1 MAAAVATTMP
11 PTSTGRRGRLLLLG
25 IPVLFLVVFFAAPMV
40 LMAQRSLQ
48 GDGWAGYG
56 EILTSEVYL
65 KVLANSFQTAF
76 VTTLFTLLLGYPL
89 AYAIARVDGAL
100 RILLLGLVLM
110 PFWSSLLARTFS
122 WLALLQDTGLVNT
135 VLTKLGLIDE
145 PLPLVRTELGVTIAM
160 VHIMLPYFVLPLF
173 ATMVKIDRTLIRAA
187 ESLGANAFQR
197 FYRVFLPLS
206 MPGVGGGASLVFI
219 LSLGFYIT
227 PALLGDPNQ
236 AMIGEVIAT
245 ELQTIGFSRAGALGI
260 VLLAATLLLLAV
272 LGGARTVYKRSTT

>member
-1 MAAAVATTMP
+1 MAAAVATAIP
-11 PTSTGRRGRLLLLG
+11 RTSIGRRGTLLLLG
-25 IPVLFLVVFFAAPMV
+25 VPVVFLVVFFAAPMV
-40 LMAQRSLQ
+40 YMGRRSLEN
-48 GDGWAGYG
+48 GGLAGYV
-56 EILTSEVYL
+56 EILSSPVYL
-65 KVLANSFQTAF
+65 QVLGNSFKTALL
-76 VTTLFTLLLGYPL
+76 TTLSTVLLGYPL
-89 AYAIARVDGAL
+89 AYAIARVNGAL

-122 WLALLQDTGLVNT
+122 WLALLQDTGLINT
-135 VLTKLGLIDE
+135 VLNNMGLIDQ

-173 ATMVKIDRTLIRAA
+173 ATMVKIDRTLLRAA

-206 MPGVGGGASLVFI
+206 MPGVGAGASLVFI

-227 PALLGDPNQ
+227 PAVLGDPNQ

-260 VLLAATLLLLAV
+260 VLLVATLVLLAV
-272 LGGARTVYKRSTT
+272 LGAARAAYQRSNR

>member
-1 MAAAVATTMP
+1 MAAAVATAIP
-11 PTSTGRRGRLLLLG
+11 RTSIGRRGTLLLLG
-25 IPVLFLVVFFAAPMV
+25 VPVVFLVVFFAAPMV
-40 LMAQRSLQ
+40 YMGQRSLEN
-48 GDGWAGYG
+48 GGLAGYV
-56 EILTSEVYL
+56 EILSSPVYL
-65 KVLANSFQTAF
+65 QVLGNSFKTALL
-76 VTTLFTLLLGYPL
+76 TTLSTVLLGYPL
-89 AYAIARVDGAL
+89 AYAIARVNGAL

-122 WLALLQDTGLVNT
+122 WLALLQDTGLINT
-135 VLTKLGLIDE
+135 VLNNMGLIDQ

-173 ATMVKIDRTLIRAA
+173 ATMVKIDRTLLRAA

-206 MPGVGGGASLVFI
+206 MPGVGAGASLVFI

-227 PALLGDPNQ
+227 PAVLGDPNQ

-260 VLLAATLLLLAV
+260 VLLVATLVLLAV
-272 LGGARTVYKRSTT
+272 LGAARAAYQRSNR

>member
-1 MAAAVATTMP
+1 MAAAVATAIP
-11 PTSTGRRGRLLLLG
+11 RTSIGRRGTLLLLG
-25 IPVLFLVVFFAAPMV
+25 VPVVFLVVFFAAPMV
-40 LMAQRSLQ
+40 YMGRRSLAN
-48 GDGWAGYG
+48 GGLAGYV
-56 EILTSEVYL
+56 EILSSPVHL
-65 KVLANSFQTAF
+65 QVLGNSFKTALL
-76 VTTLFTLLLGYPL
+76 TTLSTVLLGYPL
-89 AYAIARVDGAL
+89 AYAIARVNGAL

-122 WLALLQDTGLVNT
+122 WLALLQDTGLINT
-135 VLTKLGLIDE
+135 VLNNMGLIDQ

-173 ATMVKIDRTLIRAA
+173 ATMVKIDRTLLRAA

-206 MPGVGGGASLVFI
+206 MPGVGAGASLVFI

-227 PALLGDPNQ
+227 PAVLGDPNQ

-260 VLLAATLLLLAV
+260 VLLVATLVLLAV
-272 LGGARTVYKRSTT
+272 LGAARAAYQRSNR

>member
-1 MAAAVATTMP
+1 MAAAVATAIP
-11 PTSTGRRGRLLLLG
+11 RTSIGRRGTLLLLG
-25 IPVLFLVVFFAAPMV
+25 VPVVFLVVFFAAPMV
-40 LMAQRSLQ
+40 YMGQRSLEN
-48 GDGWAGYG
+48 GGLAGYV
-56 EILTSEVYL
+56 EILSSPVYL
-65 KVLANSFQTAF
+65 QVLGNSFKTALL
-76 VTTLFTLLLGYPL
+76 TTLSTVLLGYPL
-89 AYAIARVDGAL
+89 AYAIARVNGAL

-122 WLALLQDTGLVNT
+122 WLALLQDTGLINT
-135 VLTKLGLIDE
+135 VLNNMGLIDQ

-160 VHIMLPYFVLPLF
+160 VHLMLPYFVLPLF
-173 ATMVKIDRTLIRAA
+173 ATMVKIDRTLLRAA

-206 MPGVGGGASLVFI
+206 MPGVGAGASLVFI

-227 PALLGDPNQ
+227 PAVLGDPNQ

-260 VLLAATLLLLAV
+260 VLLVATLVLLAV
-272 LGGARTVYKRSTT
+272 LGAARAAYQRSNR